1 MTLLSVQTTAKRAT
15 EGVGRVATSV
25 LEWSLYTMF
34 ALALIAAIGLGL
46 GAVGD
51 ALNLGLSNVD
61 YAVSGVVVFILL
73 ALYDRFA

>member
-1 MTLLSVQTTAKRAT
+1 
-15 EGVGRVATSV
+15 
-25 LEWSLYTMF
+25 MF

>member
-1 MTLLSVQTTAKRAT
+1 MTLLSTQTTFKRT
-15 EGVGRVATSV
+15 TGVVGRVATAI

-34 ALALIAAIGLGL
+34 ALALIAAMALGL

-51 ALNLGLSNVD
+51 ALHLGLSNVA
-61 YAVSGVVVFILL
+61 YAVASIAVFLVL

>member
-1 MTLLSVQTTAKRAT
+1 MTLLSVQTTFKRT
-15 EGVGRVATSV
+15 TGVVGRVATTI

-34 ALALIAAIGLGL
+34 ALALIAAIALGL

-51 ALNLGLSNVD
+51 ALRLGLSNVA
-61 YAVSGVVVFILL
+61 YAIGGIVVFVVL